1 MKKLVVL
8 VAILAVIVQAQFRGP
23 KIKYAHETYDFGTIK
38 QGEIVK
44 HSFLIM
50 NDGDDTLKITNVV
63 TSCGCTAFDVSKREL
78 IPGETVSLNVEFNSH
93 GRIGQQTKYI
103 SIASNDKEKPSSSVI
118 LKGVVSEESFEKPM
132 NAEVPKIEFPES
144 QHDFG
149 VIQEGKIV
157 DYTFAFKNTGKK
169 DLEIRD
175 IRTSCGC
182 TAALVSQKLLKP
194 GEAGTLKIE
203 LDTSNRFG
211 RMSRTIS
218 VTTNEIE
225 APVKVLTIYAEVV
238 KKEVN

>member
-1 MKKLVVL
+1 
-8 VAILAVIVQAQFRGP
+8 
-23 KIKYAHETYDFGTIK
+23 
-38 QGEIVK
+38 
-44 HSFLIM
+44 
-50 NDGDDTLKITNVV
+50 
-63 TSCGCTAFDVSKREL
+63 
-78 IPGETVSLNVEFNSH
+78 
-93 GRIGQQTKYI
+93 
-103 SIASNDKEKPSSSVI
+103 
-118 LKGVVSEESFEKPM
+118 
-132 NAEVPKIEFPES
+132 ES

-157 DYTFAFKNTGKK
+157 DYTFAFKNSGKK
-169 DLEIRD
+169 DLEIKD

-203 LDTSNRFG
+203 FDSSNRFG

-218 VTTNEIE
+218 VTTNETE